1 MRRFL
6 HDYALSLS
14 LFVMFA
20 ASLLIQW
27 LTHDGSTTEFVNA
40 VMENWQSEMLQ
51 LAVMV
56 VLTAYLIHRGSPQS
70 KDGDEET
77 RRKIDSLQLQV
88 RELRGEVLQALRDDE
103 AAGGVLQAPGLPGRG
118 AARV

>member
-20 ASLLIQW
+20 VTLTVQW
-27 LTHDGSTTEFVNA
+27 LTHEGSTGEFVNA
-40 VMENWQSEMLQ
+40 VMENWQSEFLQ
-51 LAVMV
+51 LFAFVVMA
-56 VLTAYLIHRGSPQS
+56 AYLIHRGSPQS

-77 RRKIDSLQLQV
+77 RRKLDRIERKLDRL
-88 RELRGEVLQALRDDE
+88 E
-103 AAGGVLQAPGLPGRG
+103 AGRPPLER
-118 AARV
+118 AA